1 MWKRLSGI
9 RSSSHSSHDNPVEAL
24 EARAHHNF
32 QENSVTRRKFLP
44 THRNSSTFSGF
55 SYPPFESSSHKVL
68 LEQTAPFQC
77 DSEGEIYLPPVSHRL
92 PSITTPEHHLYQDT
106 NSARLSDIEISPLSS
121 PDLREWHLRRQSG
134 VDEEV
139 SPIDEPADSILFKD
153 RKVNGNIKT
162 YSCTSAACGDIPQ
175 KINYPLTNAALRNK
189 ANSDDKLD
197 QVINSSQVTG
207 REKTNSP
214 EIKKNKPKKLNM
226 PFGVV
231 LRSVHENKDV
241 KAGAPTVTSFGKRLR
256 KLKSPITRER
266 SEQKNV
272 ANFTLSS
279 TTKTVDN
286 HDTHPARHLTK
297 SRYVEGLS
305 SPEAK
310 IPPKIDVSKNL
321 DNECSTLI
329 DVAARPSFESPAN
342 YETTEVNILQANG
355 DSKNG
360 SVSEPAISDVDI
372 DSVMDGSQTP
382 TGSPH
387 LSSPATP
394 LSIDVNLKPSPAHI
408 HTTITERKS
417 FQKPEAPKLSNF
429 ERKDAHIVPSPS
441 LDKITH
447 TPEEIQAQSRPLNGV
462 RDEQPH
468 ETNAS
473 TQHEQ
478 SLINRKQPQGIA
490 PTSNRIVRKAVPP
503 TSPIFIS
510 MATSTALGANKNL
523 FHSKNLPQTPREH
536 SSNDLVGSLQAH
548 LDDLAHRR
556 WNISRSIR
564 QMTQLMPKDTLLGTE
579 EVRQRR
585 EREKR
590 KVEMLM
596 MEEADLKREE
606 HQVGLRLHR
615 AWKRKDLDAV
625 YEPTSLWVRR
635 VTGVGKNWT
644 WPQQDLPVV
653 FK

>member
-1 MWKRLSGI
+1 MWKRLSGV
-9 RSSSHSSHDNPVEAL
+9 RSSSHSSHDKPVEAL

-32 QENSVTRRKFLP
+32 QENSVARRKFLP
-44 THRNSSTFSGF
+44 THRNSSTFSTFSGF

-68 LEQTAPFQC
+68 LEQAAPFHC

-92 PSITTPEHHLYQDT
+92 PFLTTPEHHLYQDT

-139 SPIDEPADSILFKD
+139 SPIDETADSILCQD
-153 RKVNGNIKT
+153 RKVNENIKT
-162 YSCTSAACGDIPQ
+162 YSCTSAACGDKPQ
-175 KINYPLTNAALRNK
+175 KKNYSLTNTALSNK
-189 ANSDDKLD
+189 ASSDDKLD
-197 QVINSSQVTG
+197 QVVILSQVTG

-214 EIKKNKPKKLNM
+214 ELKKNKPKKLIM

-231 LRSVHENKDV
+231 LRSVHENKDE
-241 KAGAPTVTSFGKRLR
+241 KAGTPTVTSFGKRLR
-256 KLKSPITRER
+256 KLKPPIIRER

-272 ANFTLSS
+272 ANNTLSS

-286 HDTHPARHLTK
+286 HDTHPAKHLTK
-297 SRYVEGLS
+297 SRYIEGLS
-305 SPEAK
+305 SPEAR
-310 IPPKIDVSKNL
+310 ITPEIDDYKKL
-321 DNECSTLI
+321 ANECPTLI
-329 DVAARPSFESPAN
+329 DVTAQPSFEGPAN
-342 YETTEVNILQANG
+342 YETIEVSNLQANG
-355 DSKNG
+355 DSKIG
-360 SVSEPAISDVDI
+360 SVPEPAVSDVDI

-382 TGSPH
+382 TGSPD
-387 LSSPATP
+387 LSTPVTP
-394 LSIDVNLKPSPAHI
+394 LSIDVNLKPSLSPAHT

-417 FQKPEAPKLSNF
+417 LQQPEASKLSNF
-429 ERKDAHIVPSPS
+429 EKKDAHFVPSPS

-447 TPEEIQAQSRPLNGV
+447 TPEEIQVQSLTLHGV

-490 PTSNRIVRKAVPP
+490 PTSNRIVRKALPP
-503 TSPIFIS
+503 NSPIFIN

-548 LDDLAHRR
+548 LEDLAHRR

-635 VTGVGKNWT
+635 VTG
-644 WPQQDLPVV
+644 
-653 FK
+653 